1 MIRRTI
7 AALLILGFVPA
18 LALPSDLTSKIRAA
32 RQKKAAIDWQL
43 HQKRLQLRAATV
55 RVTNLQGAL
64 DQTNHSI
71 HEVTSRLNV
80 IVSQQASTQRKLDWN
95 TLQLN
100 AARKTLALHDNALKR
115 RLVDT
120 YERGELGYISVLLA
134 AKSFTD
140 FVERSE
146 DLRLLIAANQRAVR
160 ERQTAERKVA
170 TAQANLQAAQAA
182 LEAQQ
187 LAQQRTRNQLDVLA
201 QERGNLVALADQ
213 QRHHVAGQV
222 AEMESLSAAQEAG
235 LETLIREHEAQVAA
249 AQRAAGIVAPQKAP
263 GILSWPVTGVIT
275 SPFGWRRS
283 PFGGSP
289 EFHQGLDIGANMGT
303 TVTAAASGTI
313 LSAGWYGGYG
323 NYILIDH
330 GGGMSTGYGHLSR
343 IFVSTGQQVQ
353 RGQAIGAVGSTGAS
367 TGPHLHFE
375 VRISGKP
382 TDPTAYLH

>member
-1 MIRRTI
+1 M
-7 AALLILGFVPA
+7 ILGFVPA

>member
-7 AALLILGFVPA
+7 AALLLLGFVPA
-18 LALPSDLTSKIRAA
+18 IAVPSDITSKIRAA

-71 HEVTSRLNV
+71 HEVSSRLDV
-80 IVSQQASTQRKLDWN
+80 IVLQQAGTQRRLDWN

-120 YERGELGYISVLLA
+120 YERGELGYVSVLLA

-160 ERQTAERKVA
+160 ERKTAERKVA
-170 TAQANLQAAQAA
+170 TAQADLQAAQAA
-182 LEAQQ
+182 LEQQQ
-187 LAQQRTRNQLDVLA
+187 LAQQRTRNQLDMLA

-213 QRHHVAGQV
+213 QRHQVAGQV

-249 AQRAAGIVAPQKAP
+249 AQRAAGIVVPQRAP
-263 GILSWPVTGVIT
+263 GVLAWPVTGVIT
-275 SPFGWRRS
+275 SPFGPRRS
-283 PFGGSP
+283 PFGGAP

-382 TDPTAYLH
+382 VDPMAYLH